1 MACGRQCWFYPVL
14 SEQAQESGDDGEEV
28 TPVPIPNTEVKLFSA
43 DGSRGLPPV
52 RVGRRRAD
60 RSFPMG
66 MAFFIAFFSGRWQ
79 VDVMYCIRLVEE
91 RSAVIQGGLFRDIT
105 LSGVPAMLYGKL
117 ALPGAYYQQLVG
129 DISTLEEL
137 SAVV

>member
-1 MACGRQCWFYPVL
+1 M
-14 SEQAQESGDDGEEV
+14 
-28 TPVPIPNTEVKLFSA
+28 
-43 DGSRGLPPV
+43 
-52 RVGRRRAD
+52 
-60 RSFPMG
+60 
-66 MAFFIAFFSGRWQ
+66 
-79 VDVMYCIRLVEE
+79 MYCIRLVEE

-137 SAVV
+137 SAVVQKNQRCLEIISGRSKISAFPSKISALAQ